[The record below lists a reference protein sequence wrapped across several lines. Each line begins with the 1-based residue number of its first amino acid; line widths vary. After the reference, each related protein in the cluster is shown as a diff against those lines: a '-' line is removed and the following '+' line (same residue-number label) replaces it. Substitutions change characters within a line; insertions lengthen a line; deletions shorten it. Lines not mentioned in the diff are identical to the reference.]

1 MNARNCK
8 TTIPGAKN
16 CHEWHKLSIKKLA
29 EEKVMMKC
37 QKETVKLLSS
47 RNLWQE
53 RDREILHAID
63 SAENFEE
70 FDKSPHTHLCSI
82 WITVAQ
88 QSMHK
93 RCQIARLV

>member
-1 MNARNCK
+1 MPERNCK
-8 TTIPGAKN
+8 TTKF
-16 CHEWHKLSIKKLA
+16 
-29 EEKVMMKC
+29 
-37 QKETVKLLSS
+37 QKSL
-47 RNLWQE
+47 E
-53 RDREILHAID
+53 REREREREILHAID

-82 WITVAQ
+82 WIAVAQ

>member
-1 MNARNCK
+1 MPERNCK
-8 TTIPGAKN
+8 TTKF
-16 CHEWHKLSIKKLA
+16 
-29 EEKVMMKC
+29 
-37 QKETVKLLSS
+37 QKSLDG
-47 RNLWQE
+47 E
-53 RDREILHAID
+53 REREREREREILHAID

-70 FDKSPHTHLCSI
+70 FDKSPHTHFCSI

>member
-1 MNARNCK
+1 MHECHKLSKKIGWRKGHDEMPERNCK
-8 TTIPGAKN
+8 TTKF
-16 CHEWHKLSIKKLA
+16 
-29 EEKVMMKC
+29 
-37 QKETVKLLSS
+37 QKSLVRE
-47 RNLWQE
+47 
-53 RDREILHAID
+53 REILHAID

-82 WITVAQ
+82 WIAVAQ

>member
-1 MNARNCK
+1 M
-8 TTIPGAKN
+8 
-16 CHEWHKLSIKKLA
+16 HECHKLSKKLA

-37 QKETVKLLSS
+37 QKETVKLLKFQKSLV
-47 RNLWQE
+47 RE
-53 RDREILHAID
+53 REREREILHAID

-82 WITVAQ
+82 WIAVAQ

-93 RCQIARLV
+93 RCQIARLVQIV